1 MHGELALGELTRSV
15 LHYNLSEHWQ
25 HLRTEWMKNYGCFL
39 VPQKPASQ
47 VIDLIFMGNLALPCS
62 HIQGP
67 SNLYG
72 VWEGAGGSI
81 LPGFVEEKQGKI

>member
-1 MHGELALGELTRSV
+1 MHGELALGELTRFV

-25 HLRTEWMKNYGCFL
+25 HENRTDEKLWLFL
-39 VPQKPASQ
+39 VPKKPASQ
-47 VIDLIFMGNLALPCS
+47 VIDLIFMGSLALPCS

-67 SNLYG
+67 SNLYW

-81 LPGFVEEKQGKI
+81 VPGFVEEKQGKI